1 MASVAFTCAL
11 QLRCSRLRRENPRHT
26 DTAAMFCSV
35 LLGLVLSILLF
46 GVVVAGFGSFC
57 CSDDSTLVLTAAWST
72 KQLN

>member
-1 MASVAFTCAL
+1 MASVASVAFTCAL
-11 QLRCSRLRRENPRHT
+11 QLRCRLRRENPRH
-26 DTAAMFCSV
+26 TAAMFCSV